1 MAFSEKAFALIVAAE
16 GLDQP
21 GKWPGGDSG
30 ITIGIGYDLGYVTVD
45 QFESDWGP
53 LLTEATR
60 EKLKSAIGLR
70 GTKAKNKAPD
80 FKSIRIKPEH
90 AEAVFRERSIPLYT
104 FRTEQAFPGVELL
117 PLDAHGA
124 LVSLVFNRGTSM
136 VDKAG
141 EDRRREMRAI
151 RDAVPRQD
159 LREIALQLRSMKRL
173 WEGKGLD
180 GLIKRREDEA
190 LLVESCIPTPL
201 TA

>member
-1 MAFSEKAFALIVAAE
+1 MAFSEKAFALIVEAE

-21 GKWPGGDSG
+21 GQWPGGDSG
-30 ITIGIGYDLGYVTVD
+30 VTIGIGYDLGYVTVD

-53 LLTEATR
+53 LLTAATR
-60 EKLKSAIGLR
+60 EKLVTAIGLR
-70 GTKAKNKAPD
+70 GTKAKNKAAD
-80 FKSIRIKPEH
+80 FKSIRIKREL
-90 AEAVFRERSIPLYT
+90 AEVVFRERSIPLYT
-104 FRTEQAFPGVELL
+104 FRTEQTFPGVELL

-136 VDKAG
+136 VDKPG

-159 LREIALQLRSMKRL
+159 LREIALQIRSMKRL

-180 GLIKRREDEA
+180 GLVARREAEA
-190 LLVESCIPTPL
+190 LLVESCIP
-201 TA
+201 AAIA